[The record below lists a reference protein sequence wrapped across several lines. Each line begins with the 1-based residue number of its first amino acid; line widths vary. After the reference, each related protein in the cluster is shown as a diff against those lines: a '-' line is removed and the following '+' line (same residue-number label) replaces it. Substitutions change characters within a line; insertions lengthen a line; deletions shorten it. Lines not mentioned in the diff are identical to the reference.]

1 MLDKMELQ
9 LFADD
14 GEEEQEDVE
23 EASAEQ
29 DEKTEKEDNTQ
40 QKEDNSEKTIPYWR
54 FKEVVEEKNKLSKQL
69 NELQDKIE
77 NMDDP
82 EKIKEE
88 MEQENQKLQQRN
100 KEFLKESELKVR
112 AIAEGVR
119 KEALQDFVKVA
130 DTEKLEVDENDNVT
144 GVEELIEDAK
154 ENKSFYFGS
163 EDGSS
168 TKTAGDFNNDTSTSN
183 EDADEKWLDKMMNL
197 SQKY

>member
-23 EASAEQ
+23 ETSAEQ

-40 QKEDNSEKTIPYWR
+40 QEESNDEKTIPYWR
-54 FKEVVEEKNKLSKQL
+54 FKEVVDEKNKLSDKL
-69 NELQDKIE
+69 KDLQDKIE

-100 KEFLKESELKVR
+100 REFLKESELKVK

-119 KEALQDFVKVA
+119 KEALQDFIKVA
-130 DTEKLEVDENDNVT
+130 DTDKLEVDENDNVT

-163 EDGSS
+163 DESS
-168 TKTAGDFNNDTSTSN
+168 NTKTAGDFNNDTSSSEET
-183 EDADEKWLDKMMNL
+183 EEQWLDKMMNL